1 MDEQEQKQMM
11 TNTEATPQPAAAV
24 LSAPPPPSAAA
35 SPGKTIEGRP
45 LEVSVDER
53 GIERAIRQL
62 KRKIASE
69 GVTKEL
75 KRRKHYEK
83 PSVRKRRK
91 SREAERRRRR
101 KERRAQM
108 ATR

>member
-1 MDEQEQKQMM
+1 MTDEG
-11 TNTEATPQPAAAV
+11 TTETKPAART
-24 LSAPPPPSAAA
+24 
-35 SPGKTIEGRP
+35 PGRTVEGRP
-45 LEVSVDER
+45 LEVIVDER
-53 GIERAIRQL
+53 GVERAIRQL

-101 KERRAQM
+101 KERRAYF
-108 ATR
+108 ATK

>member
-1 MDEQEQKQMM
+1 M
-11 TNTEATPQPAAAV
+11 TSNDTTTTENKTPGPNKI
-24 LSAPPPPSAAA
+24 

>member
-1 MDEQEQKQMM
+1 M
-11 TNTEATPQPAAAV
+11 TEETTTETKASRTPGRTV
-24 LSAPPPPSAAA
+24 
-35 SPGKTIEGRP
+35 EGRP
-45 LEVSVDER
+45 LEVIVDER
-53 GIERAIRQL
+53 GVERAIRQL

-101 KERRAQM
+101 KERRAYF
-108 ATR
+108 ATK

>member
-1 MDEQEQKQMM
+1 M
-11 TNTEATPQPAAAV
+11 TNKEPTSQLPDT
-24 LSAPPPPSAAA
+24 

-45 LEVSVDER
+45 LEVNVDDR
-53 GIERAIRQL
+53 GVERAIRQL
-62 KRKIASE
+62 KRKIATE

-108 ATR
+108 AQK

>member
-1 MDEQEQKQMM
+1 MSTQENSNEKKPI
-11 TNTEATPQPAAAV
+11 T
-24 LSAPPPPSAAA
+24 
-35 SPGKTIEGRP
+35 PGKTIEGRP
-45 LEVSVDER
+45 LEITVDDR

-62 KRKIASE
+62 KRKIATE

-75 KRRKHYEK
+75 KRRKHFEK

-101 KERRAQM
+101 KERRSQM

>member
-1 MDEQEQKQMM
+1 MM
-11 TNTEATPQPAAAV
+11 TTKDAPQQSPPAA
-24 LSAPPPPSAAA
+24 PPSGSAATN
-35 SPGKTIEGRP
+35 PGKTIEGRP

-62 KRKIASE
+62 KRKIATE

-108 ATR
+108 AQK

>member
-1 MDEQEQKQMM
+1 MAALEGHDMNSKEV
-11 TNTEATPQPAAAV
+11 APAPAAP
-24 LSAPPPPSAAA
+24 APAN
-35 SPGKTIEGRP
+35 PGKTIEGRP
-45 LEVSVDER
+45 LEVSVDDR
-53 GIERAIRQL
+53 GLDRAIRQL
-62 KRKIASE
+62 KRKIATE

-108 ATR
+108 AQK

>member
-1 MDEQEQKQMM
+1 MNNKDGV
-11 TNTEATPQPAAAV
+11 TPQPAA
-24 LSAPPPPSAAA
+24 SN
-35 SPGKTIEGRP
+35 PGKTIEGRP
-45 LEVSVDER
+45 LEVSVDDR
-53 GIERAIRQL
+53 GLDRAIRQL
-62 KRKIASE
+62 KRKIATE

-108 ATR
+108 AQK

>member
-1 MDEQEQKQMM
+1 MSTQETTDSTK
-11 TNTEATPQPAAAV
+11 PAVTKLAV
-24 LSAPPPPSAAA
+24 TKSPAKLH
-35 SPGKTIEGRP
+35 SPGRTIEGRP
-45 LEVSVDER
+45 LEIFVDER

-62 KRKIASE
+62 KRKIATE

-101 KERRAQM
+101 KERRAKM

>member
-1 MDEQEQKQMM
+1 M
-11 TNTEATPQPAAAV
+11 TLEEAETIPQTEDAVRQPTA
-24 LSAPPPPSAAA
+24 
-35 SPGKTIEGRP
+35 PGKTIEGRP
-45 LEVSVDER
+45 LEVVVDER

-108 ATR
+108 ATK

>member
-1 MDEQEQKQMM
+1 M
-11 TNTEATPQPAAAV
+11 TINDNGTTVDHRPEHRPT
-24 LSAPPPPSAAA
+24 STN
-35 SPGKTIEGRP
+35 PGKTIEGRP
-45 LEVSVDER
+45 LEVVVDER
-53 GIERAIRQL
+53 GVERAIRQL

-108 ATR
+108 ATK

>member
-1 MDEQEQKQMM
+1 M
-11 TNTEATPQPAAAV
+11 TEETTTETKTSRTPGRTV
-24 LSAPPPPSAAA
+24 
-35 SPGKTIEGRP
+35 EGRP
-45 LEVSVDER
+45 LEVIVDER
-53 GIERAIRQL
+53 GVERAIRQL

-101 KERRAQM
+101 KERRAYF
-108 ATR
+108 ATK

>member
-1 MDEQEQKQMM
+1 MM
-11 TNTEATPQPAAAV
+11 TNTEAMTQP
-24 LSAPPPPSAAA
+24 SAPTPIPTPTPPSAA

>member
-1 MDEQEQKQMM
+1 M
-11 TNTEATPQPAAAV
+11 TANETGTANKATPQQTPAKSQQA
-24 LSAPPPPSAAA
+24 
-35 SPGKTIEGRP
+35 PGKTIEGRP
-45 LEVSVDER
+45 LEVMVDER
-53 GIERAIRQL
+53 GVERAIRQL

-101 KERRAQM
+101 KERRAQL
-108 ATR
+108 ASR

>member
-1 MDEQEQKQMM
+1 MAVFLLRQGSM
-11 TNTEATPQPAAAV
+11 TMNESATENKSTTQQA
-24 LSAPPPPSAAA
+24 
-35 SPGKTIEGRP
+35 PGKTIEGRP
-45 LEVSVDER
+45 LEVTVDER
-53 GIERAIRQL
+53 GVERAIRQL

-108 ATR
+108 ASR

>member
-1 MDEQEQKQMM
+1 MSTQEN
-11 TNTEATPQPAAAV
+11 NTEKKPVT
-24 LSAPPPPSAAA
+24 
-35 SPGKTIEGRP
+35 PGKTIEGRP
-45 LEVSVDER
+45 LEITVDDR

-62 KRKIASE
+62 KRKIATE

-75 KRRKHYEK
+75 KRRKHFEK

-101 KERRAQM
+101 KERRSQM
-108 ATR
+108 ASR

>member
-1 MDEQEQKQMM
+1 M
-11 TNTEATPQPAAAV
+11 TTKDAPQQSPPAAPPTG
-24 LSAPPPPSAAA
+24 SATN
-35 SPGKTIEGRP
+35 PGKTIEGRP

-62 KRKIASE
+62 KRKIATE

-108 ATR
+108 AQK

>member
-1 MDEQEQKQMM
+1 MNNKEGV
-11 TNTEATPQPAAAV
+11 TPQP
-24 LSAPPPPSAAA
+24 SPSN
-35 SPGKTIEGRP
+35 PGKTIEGRP
-45 LEVSVDER
+45 LEVSVDDR
-53 GIERAIRQL
+53 GLDRAIRQL
-62 KRKIASE
+62 KRKIATE

-108 ATR
+108 AQK

>member
-1 MDEQEQKQMM
+1 MDSKEV
-11 TNTEATPQPAAAV
+11 APAPAAH
-24 LSAPPPPSAAA
+24 AA
-35 SPGKTIEGRP
+35 SNPGKTIEGRP
-45 LEVSVDER
+45 LEVSVDDR
-53 GIERAIRQL
+53 GLDRAIRQL
-62 KRKIASE
+62 KRKIATE

-108 ATR
+108 AQK

>member
-1 MDEQEQKQMM
+1 MDDEQQQEVARAFEM
-11 TNTEATPQPAAAV
+11 
-24 LSAPPPPSAAA
+24 
-35 SPGKTIEGRP
+35 SPELLHFVPELLADLWELGSS
-45 LEVSVDER
+45 LEVMVDER
-53 GIERAIRQL
+53 GVERAIRQL

-101 KERRAQM
+101 KERRAQL
-108 ATR
+108 ASR